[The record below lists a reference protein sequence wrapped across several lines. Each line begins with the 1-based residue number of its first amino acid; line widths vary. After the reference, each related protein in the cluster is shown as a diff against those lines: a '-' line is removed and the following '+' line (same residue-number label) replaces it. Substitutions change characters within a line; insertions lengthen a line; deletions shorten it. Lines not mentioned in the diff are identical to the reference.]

1 MNIGGTAKKK
11 SPVIGKVLLC
21 YTLKSKQCFAVVIF
35 LFFNYGSCCLV
46 KLGCGLLPF
55 PCDLLT
61 LVC

>member
-11 SPVIGKVLLC
+11 KNPCDWKGATLLH
-21 YTLKSKQCFAVVIF
+21 LKKQCFAVVIF
-35 LFFNYGSCCLV
+35 LFFSYGSCCLV